1 MTIASIRHVQQDD
14 GNVGGLGPCL
24 EEAPAVRVG
33 GGEAFDDDGADE
45 LAVDHALGLVEDD
58 LEVGILLVDGVETGE
73 ARRVPDERLQG
84 LGVAEQGEVGD
95 IGEPLAQEVRGHL
108 CPEVERALRIGG
120 ANALDGSFFET
131 RDLFEIICHKSFF
144 GKGMATFG

>member
-14 GNVGGLGPCL
+14 GNVDGLGPRP

-58 LEVGILLVDGVETGE
+58 LNFSP
-73 ARRVPDERLQG
+73 RRTSIRERVNDQPML
-84 LGVAEQGEVGD
+84 
-95 IGEPLAQEVRGHL
+95 
-108 CPEVERALRIGG
+108 
-120 ANALDGSFFET
+120 S
-131 RDLFEIICHKSFF
+131 
-144 GKGMATFG
+144 